1 MVELQRFG
9 NGKRDLWALFGPSNP
24 RRNTT
29 LIQRTPEAV
38 VEIVEVFSY
47 ILVEESL
54 CTYGFSPACWRGVR
68 PISTKCPV
76 SKSTWVLLNL
86 RRLIVT
92 WGSIFHIRRE
102 RLLWRDKYFHPWTGR
117 GLLGC
122 FGVWMDYLWKWMN
135 YLLGIR
141 ICCLFFHSGFLSGSA
156 GRFRS
161 IVRESLA
168 LLCAS
173 IPENGPKVC
182 HRLVREWLLIHSI
195 LNLRLIP

>member
-1 MVELQRFG
+1 MTLDPLDPTNDPIIEVDRTFG
-9 NGKRDLWALFGPSNP
+9 GPMPTVHYIS
-24 RRNTT
+24 RET
-29 LIQRTPEAV
+29 LS

-141 ICCLFFHSGFLSGSA
+141 ICYLFFYSGFFLDLP
-156 GRFRS
+156 
-161 IVRESLA
+161 RESSA
-168 LLCAS
+168 DSDRSYVKGWIVSFVNDCS
-173 IPENGPKVC
+173 FIPFWIFDWSHK
-182 HRLVREWLLIHSI
+182 LQK
-195 LNLRLIP
+195 